1 MSEHEQTPEP
11 TQKIWSEFEIIQQ
24 IDSVIVACLRSR
36 NASDRDHMQIAKA
49 VYNNL
54 VAEKL
59 ISASTF
65 STTNA

>member
-1 MSEHEQTPEP
+1 MSENEQTPEP
-11 TQKIWSEFEIIQQ
+11 RPKVWSEFEIIQQ
-24 IDSVIVACLRSR
+24 IDSVIVACLRSH

-59 ISASTF
+59 ISASTS